1 MPLPSTSSASINRFV
16 NTTSCMPRETPV
28 SFFSHEHIKYSRAQR
43 RCLALLLSVLLTA
56 CASAP
61 QVAEKST
68 SQFDDRIPTA
78 SLLVT
83 LATSQPDSGVRL
95 LADPSEALQS
105 RLHLAAL
112 ATATLDIQYYLWQGD
127 SSGLALTHEVL
138 QAADRGVRVR
148 ILLDDIYHSGRDTAY
163 QTLDAHPNVE
173 VRLFNPM
180 GNRGAAKQVNYALR
194 KSTFNYRMHN
204 KIFLVDGAVAVLGG
218 RNIGDEY
225 FGRDASFNFQD
236 MDAIALGDVAA
247 DAGGAFDLFW
257 NAELA
262 IPVAAL
268 NGNPEQMPT
277 IAQTSELAAA
287 RAQIRPADEREQDP
301 AEAAQVWLDALS
313 GELLWTDA
321 RVIVD
326 RPDRG
331 SEHPDS
337 AFMALAQDPSV
348 RPSES
353 VVIQTA
359 YLIPNGPTMGN
370 LETLGAEGV
379 SMRVLTNSAQ
389 SNNHNSV
396 HAFYVPYRKRLIEA
410 GIDLYEVQGT
420 GSLAGYLDRVG
431 EDAHA
436 GLHTKA
442 MVVDERIA
450 VIGSY
455 NMDPRSRVWNSEI
468 ALIVDHPS
476 FAAEVLEEMA
486 RDFTPD
492 AAWRLSLDSADKLI
506 WSGEVDGE
514 QVELSKDP
522 GTTWW
527 NRFVW
532 GVMRI
537 FPLENEL

>member
-1 MPLPSTSSASINRFV
+1 MNALFSTSRPSGLWAV
-16 NTTSCMPRETPV
+16 C
-28 SFFSHEHIKYSRAQR
+28 FSVF
-43 RCLALLLSVLLTA
+43 LGA

-61 QVAEKST
+61 QVADKSV
-68 SQFDDRIPTA
+68 SQFNDRGRAESP
-78 SLLVT
+78 LVA
-83 LATSQPDSGVRL
+83 LATSQAESGIRL

-105 RLHLAAL
+105 RLHMAAL
-112 ATATLDIQYYLWQGD
+112 ATTTLDIQYYLWQGD
-127 SSGLALTHEVL
+127 NSGLALTHEVL

-148 ILLDDIYHSGRDTAY
+148 ILLDDIYHSGRDSAY

-180 GNRGAAKQVNYALR
+180 GNRGAAKQANYAFK
-194 KSTFNYRMHN
+194 KSNFNYRMHN
-204 KIFLVDGAVAVLGG
+204 KIFLVDGVAAVLGG

-225 FGRDASFNFQD
+225 FGQDPSFNFQD
-236 MDAIALGDVAA
+236 MDAIALGEVAA
-247 DAGGAFDLFW
+247 EAGEAFDLFW

-262 IPVAAL
+262 FPVTAL
-268 NGNPEQMPT
+268 NGNPEEMPT
-277 IAQTSELAAA
+277 AAQTATLAEARKRVTPPGEEDSAAA
-287 RAQIRPADEREQDP
+287 TE
-301 AEAAQVWLDALS
+301 VWLSALS
-313 GELLWTDA
+313 TELLWTNA

-331 SEHPDS
+331 TEQPDS
-337 AFMALAQDPSV
+337 AFMALIEDPSL
-348 RPSES
+348 RPEKSM
-353 VVIQTA
+353 VIQTA

-370 LETLGAEGV
+370 IEAIGAQGA
-379 SMRVLTNSAQ
+379 SMKILTNSAQ

-410 GIDLYEVQGT
+410 GVDLYEVQGN

-431 EDAHA
+431 EDGRA
-436 GLHTKA
+436 GLHTKS
-442 MVVDERIA
+442 MVFDERVSI
-450 VIGSY
+450 IGSY

-468 ALIVDHPS
+468 ALVVDDAG

-492 AAWRLSLDSADKLI
+492 AAWRLSLDDNGKLL

-514 QVELSKDP
+514 PVQFSKDP
-522 GTTWW
+522 GTSWW
-527 NRFVW
+527 TRFVW

>member
-1 MPLPSTSSASINRFV
+1 MGCAHTASSFATIRTGKQQKRLP
-16 NTTSCMPRETPV
+16 
-28 SFFSHEHIKYSRAQR
+28 QR
-43 RCLALLLSVLLTA
+43 GLWAICLSVFLSA

-61 QVAEKST
+61 QVTDKST
-68 SQFDDRIPTA
+68 SQFDDPAPTA
-78 SLLVT
+78 SPLVT
-83 LATSQPDSGVRL
+83 LATSEANSGIRL

-105 RLHLAAL
+105 RLHMAAL
-112 ATATLDIQYYLWQGD
+112 ATTTLDIQYYLWQSD
-127 SSGLALTHEVL
+127 NSGLALTHEVL

-148 ILLDDIYHSGRDTAY
+148 ILLDDIYHSGRDSAY

-180 GNRGAAKQVNYALR
+180 GNRGAAKQVNYVFK

-204 KIFLVDGAVAVLGG
+204 KIFLVDGVAAVLGG

-225 FGRDASFNFQD
+225 FGQDPSFNFQD

-247 DAGGAFDLFW
+247 EAGRAFDLFW

-262 IPVAAL
+262 FPVEAL
-268 NGNPEQMPT
+268 NSNPEEMPT
-277 IAQTSELAAA
+277 TAQSATLSAA
-287 RAQIRPADEREQDP
+287 RERVRPRGEDDP
-301 AEAAQVWLDALS
+301 DAATTGWLNALS
-313 GELLWTDA
+313 NELLWTEA

-326 RPDRG
+326 RPDR
-331 SEHPDS
+331 STEQPDS
-337 AFMALAQDPSV
+337 AFMALAQDPSL
-348 RPSES
+348 RPTES
-353 VVIQTA
+353 AVIQTA

-370 LETLGAEGV
+370 IEALSDQGV
-379 SMRVLTNSAQ
+379 ELKILTNSAQ

-410 GIDLYEVQGT
+410 GVDLYEVQGN

-431 EDAHA
+431 EDGRA

-442 MVVDERIA
+442 SVIDERIA

-468 ALIVDHPS
+468 ALIVDDAD
-476 FAAEVLEEMA
+476 FAAEVLEEMG

-492 AAWRLSLDSADKLI
+492 AAWHLSLDDSGKLV
-506 WSGEVDGE
+506 WSGESNGE
-514 QVELSKDP
+514 AVQLSKDP
-522 GTTWW
+522 GTSWW
-527 NRFVW
+527 TRFVW